1 MHKLAAQIPMD
12 LDSLSN
18 HQIPCYTSHLIKV
31 TREIYLKQR
40 TLYKFLNPKL
50 NTTWVGAHFYHSW
63 LTLYTDTIP
72 VFQTEEFKWK
82 KSSI

>member
-12 LDSLSN
+12 LDLLSN

-31 TREIYLKQR
+31 TREIHLKQR

-50 NTTWVGAHFYHSW
+50 NTTWVGAHFYHS
-63 LTLYTDTIP
+63 
-72 VFQTEEFKWK
+72 
-82 KSSI
+82 